1 MNVPPGGP
9 ASVVSNDP
17 LSEDPSGEQ
26 PVALVTG
33 GTGGIGG
40 AIARQLH
47 DDGYR
52 VLATGPTE
60 EELEAFAAG
69 ERQIDLAVLD
79 VTSDASVAAVLGG
92 LHRLDA
98 LINCAGIIGREGRE
112 FTMEGFQQVMD
123 VNLSG
128 TMRVSTAAHLLLA
141 TGGGAVVN
149 LASMLSFFG
158 SGYVPAYS
166 ASKGGVVQLTRS
178 LAIAWAADGIRVN
191 AVAPGWISTRLT
203 EPLEHSSERSAE
215 IVHRTPLGRW
225 GRPEEVAT
233 AVSFL
238 CSSRAGF
245 ITGAVLPVDGGY
257 SIA

>member
-1 MNVPPGGP
+1 MPRQI
-9 ASVVSNDP
+9 
-17 LSEDPSGEQ
+17 LI
-26 PVALVTG
+26 TG
-33 GTGGIGG
+33 GASGIGL
-40 AIARQLH
+40 AIAKSFAACG
-47 DDGYR
+47 DR
-52 VLATGPTE
+52 VLATGVDAGQVDQQA
-60 EELEAFAAG
+60 ELFATDSHNSP
-69 ERQIDLAVLD
+69 ELSFTVLD
-79 VTSDASVAAVLGG
+79 VTQPAQIESLIHSLPTLDVLV
-92 LHRLDA
+92 
-98 LINCAGIIGREGRE
+98 NCAGTIRRGGME
-112 FTMEGFQQVMD
+112 FDLDAFQQVVD
-123 VNLSG
+123 VNLHG
-128 TMRVSTAAHLLLA
+128 TMRMCVGCKPKLA
-141 TGGGAVVN
+141 ERGGCILN
-149 LASMLSFFG
+149 IASMLSFFG